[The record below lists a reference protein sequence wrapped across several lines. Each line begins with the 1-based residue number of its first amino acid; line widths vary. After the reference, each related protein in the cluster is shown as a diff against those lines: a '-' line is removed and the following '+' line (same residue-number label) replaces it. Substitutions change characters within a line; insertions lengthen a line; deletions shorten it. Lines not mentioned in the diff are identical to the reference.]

1 LRKPTWRKANLK
13 DANLEKANLWGADLR
28 GANLRG
34 AILEGADIW
43 EADLRGANLHGVD
56 LCNVESFYKA
66 KLDPGVL
73 SEIKTRWPEKFAT
86 LLDVSSMDWVIDT
99 TILEQ
104 VKSPEW
110 QGWQEKEDQ
119 DK

>member
-1 LRKPTWRKANLK
+1 
-13 DANLEKANLWGADLR
+13 
-28 GANLRG
+28 
-34 AILEGADIW
+34 
-43 EADLRGANLHGVD
+43 
-56 LCNVESFYKA
+56 
-66 KLDPGVL
+66 
-73 SEIKTRWPEKFAT
+73 
-86 LLDVSSMDWVIDT
+86 LDVSSMDWVIDT